1 MLPCAE
7 SPAIPGCS
15 SCKKIRSQV
24 LYTQAGRLDTKLLV
38 SC

>member
-1 MLPCAE
+1 MLTYAE
-7 SPAIPGCS
+7 SPAIPGCA

-24 LYTQAGRLDTKLLV
+24 LCTQAVRLETKLLV